1 MNLLQMSL
9 SASVLILIVIACR
22 KFFSDRIPRT
32 VFSLLWLLAWWKLM
46 IPVPTGFPVPAAHS
60 LSGKMPDITAA
71 LPLSAG
77 TWQTAGAGPDF
88 GWNLLKILW
97 LCGAVSVSLYIAY
110 LHAASMKKYRT
121 AIPLKESSWIPMWLE
136 QKRSFRRITVRVSDE
151 IDSPLTYGIFFP
163 VILLPKQSDW
173 ADKESMKLIL
183 EHEAAHIRHLDAL
196 KKLCLTISCV
206 CHWFNPLVWLMAA
219 LACRDMELACDEAV
233 VRAVGGENRKL
244 YADLLVELEAKRAG
258 INLLTSGFGQSL
270 MKERVLHIM
279 KMNRKEKASLTGI
292 LLSLAMTISCITV
305 YGAMPSGTF
314 SLNFRKDDPTLGGI
328 FELYSVEEYQRIV
341 DAVKADRGEKDPD
354 AVAMERDL
362 NRLKA
367 DNGKGEYVIYKGA
380 FLMETETVMVSFNP
394 TIVMR
399 PELVNRNVPLTAETY
414 RNDMAEVAEILDDAI
429 ADGFLTEAQKK
440 RVMDKMEE
448 NLAGIES
455 ASVP

>member
-9 SASVLILIVIACR
+9 SASVLILMAVAFR

-46 IPVPTGFPVPAAHS
+46 IPVPAGFPVPAAHP

-71 LPLSAG
+71 LPFSAG

-88 GWNLLKILW
+88 GWNLINILW
-97 LCGAVSVSLYIAY
+97 LCGAVAVSLYIAY
-110 LHAASMKKYRT
+110 LHAANMKKYRT

-163 VILLPKQSDW
+163 VILLPKQTDW
-173 ADKESMKLIL
+173 ADNESMNLIL

-244 YADLLVELEAKRAG
+244 YADLLVELEAKGAG
-258 INLLTSGFGQSL
+258 INLLTSGFGQSF
-270 MKERVLHIM
+270 MRERIFHIM
-279 KMNRKEKASLTGI
+279 KKKEKASLTGI
-292 LLSLAMTISCITV
+292 LLSLAMVISCITV

-314 SLNFRKDDPTLGGI
+314 SLNSRMNDPTLGGI
-328 FELYSVEEYQRIV
+328 FELYSVEEYQSVV
-341 DAVKADRGEKDPD
+341 DAVKTDKGEKDPD

-429 ADGFLTEAQKK
+429 ADGFLTEAQKNQ
-440 RVMDKMEE
+440 VMDKMEE
-448 NLAGIES
+448 NLAGLS
-455 ASVP
+455 K

>member
-22 KFFSDRIPRT
+22 KFFSARIPRT
-32 VFSLLWLLAWWKLM
+32 TFSLLWLLAWWKLM
-46 IPVPTGFPVPAAHS
+46 IPVPAGFPVPAAHQ
-60 LSGKMPDITAA
+60 LREKMPDITAA

-163 VILLPKQSDW
+163 VILLPKQTDW
-173 ADKESMKLIL
+173 ADKKSMKLIL

-196 KKLCLTISCV
+196 KKLCLTVSCV
-206 CHWFNPLVWLMAA
+206 CHWFNPLVWFMAS

-233 VRAVGGENRKL
+233 VRAMGGENRKF
-244 YADLLVELEAKRAG
+244 YADLLVNLEAKRAG
-258 INLLTSGFGQSL
+258 IHLLTSGFGQSL

-279 KMNRKEKASLTGI
+279 NRKEKVSLTGI
-292 LLSLAMTISCITV
+292 LLSFAMVISCITV

-314 SLNFRKDDPTLGGI
+314 SLNSWKDDPTLGGI
-328 FELYSVEEYQRIV
+328 FELYSVEEYQSVV
-341 DAVKADRGEKDPD
+341 DAVKTDRGEKDPD
-354 AVAMERDL
+354 AIAMERDL

-380 FLMETETVMVSFNP
+380 FLMESESIVISFNP

-429 ADGFLTEAQKK
+429 ADGFLTEAQRK
-440 RVMDKMEE
+440 RVMDKMKE
-448 NLAGIES
+448 NLAGLS
-455 ASVP
+455 K

>member
-9 SASVLILIVIACR
+9 SASVLILMAVAFR
-22 KFFSDRIPRT
+22 KFFSARIPRPI
-32 VFSLLWLLAWWKLM
+32 FSLLWLLAWWKLM
-46 IPVPTGFPVPAAHS
+46 IPVPAGFPVPAAHQ
-60 LSGKMPDITAA
+60 LREKMPDITAA

-163 VILLPKQSDW
+163 VILLPKQTDW
-173 ADKESMKLIL
+173 ADKKSMKLIL

-196 KKLCLTISCV
+196 KKLCLTVSCV
-206 CHWFNPLVWLMAA
+206 CHWFNPLVWFMAS

-233 VRAVGGENRKL
+233 VRAMGGENRKF
-244 YADLLVELEAKRAG
+244 YADLLVNLEAKRAG
-258 INLLTSGFGQSL
+258 IHLLTSGFGQSL
-270 MKERVLHIM
+270 IRERIFHIM
-279 KMNRKEKASLTGI
+279 KKKEKASLTGI

-328 FELYSVEEYQRIV
+328 FELYSVEEYQSVV
-341 DAVKADRGEKDPD
+341 DAVKTDRGEKDPD
-354 AVAMERDL
+354 AIAMERDL

-380 FLMETETVMVSFNP
+380 FLMGSESIVISFNP

-429 ADGFLTEAQKK
+429 ADGFLTEAQRK
-440 RVMDKMEE
+440 RVMDKMKE
-448 NLAGIES
+448 NLAGLS
-455 ASVP
+455 K

>member
-22 KFFSDRIPRT
+22 KFFSARIPRT
-32 VFSLLWLLAWWKLM
+32 TFSLLWLLAWLKLM
-46 IPVPTGFPVPAAHS
+46 IPVPAGFPVPAAHQ
-60 LSGKMPDITAA
+60 LREKMPDITVA

-77 TWQTAGAGPDF
+77 TWQTAEAGPDF

-151 IDSPLTYGIFFP
+151 IASPLTYGIFFP

-233 VRAVGGENRKL
+233 VRAVGRENRKL

-270 MKERVLHIM
+270 MKERINHLIHM
-279 KMNRKEKASLTGI
+279 KEKKILYGNHADYRCHHKLRRSLRRRSFWRFFHEI
-292 LLSLAMTISCITV
+292 
-305 YGAMPSGTF
+305 P
-314 SLNFRKDDPTLGGI
+314 
-328 FELYSVEEYQRIV
+328 EE
-341 DAVKADRGEKDPD
+341 
-354 AVAMERDL
+354 
-362 NRLKA
+362 
-367 DNGKGEYVIYKGA
+367 
-380 FLMETETVMVSFNP
+380 
-394 TIVMR
+394 
-399 PELVNRNVPLTAETY
+399 
-414 RNDMAEVAEILDDAI
+414 
-429 ADGFLTEAQKK
+429 
-440 RVMDKMEE
+440 
-448 NLAGIES
+448 
-455 ASVP
+455 

>member
-9 SASVLILIVIACR
+9 SASVLILMAVAFR

-46 IPVPTGFPVPAAHS
+46 IPVPAGFPVPAAHP

-71 LPLSAG
+71 LPFSAG

-88 GWNLLKILW
+88 GWNLINILW
-97 LCGAVSVSLYIAY
+97 LCGAVAVSLYIAY
-110 LHAASMKKYRT
+110 LHAANMKKYRT

-163 VILLPKQSDW
+163 VILLPKQTDW
-173 ADKESMKLIL
+173 ADNESMNLIL

-258 INLLTSGFGQSL
+258 INFLTSGFGQSF
-270 MKERVLHIM
+270 MRERIFHIM
-279 KMNRKEKASLTGI
+279 KKKEKASLTGI
-292 LLSLAMTISCITV
+292 LLSLAMVISCITV

-314 SLNFRKDDPTLGGI
+314 SLNSRMNDPTLGGI
-328 FELYSVEEYQRIV
+328 FELYSVEEYQSVV
-341 DAVKADRGEKDPD
+341 DAVKTDRGEKDPD
-354 AVAMERDL
+354 AIAMERDL

-380 FLMETETVMVSFNP
+380 FLMESESIVVSFNP

-440 RVMDKMEE
+440 RVMDKMDE
-448 NLAGIES
+448 NLAGLS
-455 ASVP
+455 K

>member
-22 KFFSDRIPRT
+22 KFFSARIPRT
-32 VFSLLWLLAWWKLM
+32 TFSLLWLLAWLKLM
-46 IPVPTGFPVPAAHS
+46 IPVPAGFPVPAAHQ
-60 LSGKMPDITAA
+60 LREKMPDITAA

-151 IDSPLTYGIFFP
+151 IASPLTYGIFFP
-163 VILLPKQSDW
+163 VILLPKQTDW
-173 ADKESMKLIL
+173 ADRESMKLIL

-270 MKERVLHIM
+270 IRERIFHIM
-279 KMNRKEKASLTGI
+279 KKKEKASLTGI

-328 FELYSVEEYQRIV
+328 FELYSVEEYQRVV

-455 ASVP
+455 APVP

>member
-9 SASVLILIVIACR
+9 SASVLILMAVAFR
-22 KFFSDRIPRT
+22 KFFSARIPRPI
-32 VFSLLWLLAWWKLM
+32 FSLLWLLAWWKLM
-46 IPVPTGFPVPAAHS
+46 IPVPAGFPVPAAQQ
-60 LSGKMPDITAA
+60 LSGKIPDITTA
-71 LPLSAG
+71 LPLSAE

-97 LCGAVSVSLYIAY
+97 LCGAVAVSLYIAY
-110 LHAASMKKYRT
+110 IHAASMKKYRT
-121 AIPLKESSWIPMWLE
+121 AILLKKSSWIPMWLE

-163 VILLPKQSDW
+163 VILLPKQTDW
-173 ADKESMKLIL
+173 ADNESMNLIL

-270 MKERVLHIM
+270 IRERIFHIM
-279 KMNRKEKASLTGI
+279 KKKEKASLTGI

-328 FELYSVEEYQRIV
+328 FELYSVEEYQRVV

-414 RNDMAEVAEILDDAI
+414 RNDMTEVAEILDDAI

-448 NLAGIES
+448 NLAGIKS
-455 ASVP
+455 APVP

>member
-22 KFFSDRIPRT
+22 KFFSARIPRT
-32 VFSLLWLLAWWKLM
+32 TFSLLWLLAWLKLM
-46 IPVPTGFPVPAAHS
+46 IPVPAGFPVPAAHQ
-60 LSGKMPDITAA
+60 LGEKMPDITVA

-77 TWQTAGAGPDF
+77 TWQTAEAGPDF

-151 IDSPLTYGIFFP
+151 IASPLTYGIFFP

-173 ADKESMKLIL
+173 VDKKSMKLIL

-219 LACRDMELACDEAV
+219 LDCRDMELACDEAV
-233 VRAVGGENRKL
+233 VRAVGRENRKL

-270 MKERVLHIM
+270 MKERINHLIHM
-279 KMNRKEKASLTGI
+279 KEKNPLRE
-292 LLSLAMTISCITV
+292 SC
-305 YGAMPSGTF
+305 
-314 SLNFRKDDPTLGGI
+314 
-328 FELYSVEEYQRIV
+328 
-341 DAVKADRGEKDPD
+341 
-354 AVAMERDL
+354 
-362 NRLKA
+362 
-367 DNGKGEYVIYKGA
+367 
-380 FLMETETVMVSFNP
+380 
-394 TIVMR
+394 
-399 PELVNRNVPLTAETY
+399 
-414 RNDMAEVAEILDDAI
+414 
-429 ADGFLTEAQKK
+429 
-440 RVMDKMEE
+440 
-448 NLAGIES
+448 
-455 ASVP
+455 

>member
-22 KFFSDRIPRT
+22 KFFSARIPRT
-32 VFSLLWLLAWWKLM
+32 TFSLLWLLAWLKLM
-46 IPVPTGFPVPAAHS
+46 IPVPAGFPVPAAHQ
-60 LSGKMPDITAA
+60 LREKMPDITAA

-77 TWQTAGAGPDF
+77 TWQTAEAGPDF

-151 IDSPLTYGIFFP
+151 IASPLTYGIFFP

-233 VRAVGGENRKL
+233 VRAVGRENRKL

-270 MKERVLHIM
+270 MKERINHLIHM
-279 KMNRKEKASLTGI
+279 KEKNPLRE
-292 LLSLAMTISCITV
+292 SC
-305 YGAMPSGTF
+305 
-314 SLNFRKDDPTLGGI
+314 
-328 FELYSVEEYQRIV
+328 
-341 DAVKADRGEKDPD
+341 
-354 AVAMERDL
+354 
-362 NRLKA
+362 
-367 DNGKGEYVIYKGA
+367 
-380 FLMETETVMVSFNP
+380 
-394 TIVMR
+394 
-399 PELVNRNVPLTAETY
+399 
-414 RNDMAEVAEILDDAI
+414 
-429 ADGFLTEAQKK
+429 
-440 RVMDKMEE
+440 
-448 NLAGIES
+448 
-455 ASVP
+455 

>member
-9 SASVLILIVIACR
+9 SASVLILMVVAFR
-22 KFFSDRIPRT
+22 KFFSDRIPGT
-32 VFSLLWLLAWWKLM
+32 FFSLLWLLAWWKLM
-46 IPVPTGFPVPAAHS
+46 IPIPAGFPVPAAHP

-151 IDSPLTYGIFFP
+151 IASPLTYGIFFP

-219 LACRDMELACDEAV
+219 LACRDMELACDESV
-233 VRAVGGENRKL
+233 VRAVGRENRKL

-258 INLLTSGFGQSL
+258 IHLLTSGLGQSL
-270 MKERVLHIM
+270 IRERIFHIM
-279 KMNRKEKASLTGI
+279 KKKEKASLTGI
-292 LLSLAMTISCITV
+292 LLSLAMVISCITV

-314 SLNFRKDDPTLGGI
+314 SLNSWKGDPTLGGI
-328 FELYSVEEYQRIV
+328 FELYSVEEYQSIV

-354 AVAMERDL
+354 AIAMERDL

-380 FLMETETVMVSFNP
+380 FLMESESIIVSFNP

-399 PELVNRNVPLTAETY
+399 PELVNRNMPLTAETY
-414 RNDMAEVAEILDDAI
+414 RNDIADVAEILDEAI
-429 ADGFLTEAQKK
+429 ADGFLTEAQRK

-448 NLAGIES
+448 NLAGLE
-455 ASVP
+455 

>member
-9 SASVLILIVIACR
+9 SASVLILMAVAFR
-22 KFFSDRIPRT
+22 KFFSARIPRPI
-32 VFSLLWLLAWWKLM
+32 FSLLWLLAWWKLM
-46 IPVPTGFPVPAAHS
+46 IPVPTGFPVPAAQQ
-60 LSGKMPDITAA
+60 LSGKMPDITTA
-71 LPLSAG
+71 LPFSAG

-97 LCGAVSVSLYIAY
+97 LCGTVAVSLYIAY

-163 VILLPKQSDW
+163 VILLPKQTDW
-173 ADKESMKLIL
+173 ADKKSMKLIL

-196 KKLCLTISCV
+196 KKLCLTVSCV
-206 CHWFNPLVWLMAA
+206 CHWFNPLVWFMAS

-233 VRAVGGENRKL
+233 VRAMGGENRKF
-244 YADLLVELEAKRAG
+244 YADLLVNLEAKRAG
-258 INLLTSGFGQSL
+258 IHLLTSGFGQSL

-279 KMNRKEKASLTGI
+279 NRKEKVSLTGI
-292 LLSLAMTISCITV
+292 LLSFAMVISCITV

-314 SLNFRKDDPTLGGI
+314 SLNSWKDDPTLGGI
-328 FELYSVEEYQRIV
+328 FELYSVEEYQSVV
-341 DAVKADRGEKDPD
+341 DAVKTDRGEKDPD
-354 AVAMERDL
+354 AIAMERDL

-380 FLMETETVMVSFNP
+380 FLMESESIVVSFNP

-429 ADGFLTEAQKK
+429 ADGFLTEAQRK
-440 RVMDKMEE
+440 RVMDKMKE
-448 NLAGIES
+448 NLAGLS
-455 ASVP
+455 K

>member
-22 KFFSDRIPRT
+22 KFFSARISRT
-32 VFSLLWLLAWWKLM
+32 TFSLLWLLAWLKLM
-46 IPVPTGFPVPAAHS
+46 IPVPAGFPVPAAHQ
-60 LSGKMPDITAA
+60 LREKMPDITAA

-151 IDSPLTYGIFFP
+151 IASPLTYGIFFP

-233 VRAVGGENRKL
+233 VRAVGRENRKL

-258 INLLTSGFGQSL
+258 INLLASGFGQSF
-270 MKERVLHIM
+270 MKERIFHIM
-279 KMNRKEKASLTGI
+279 KKKEKASLIGI
-292 LLSLAMTISCITV
+292 LLSLAMVISCITV

-314 SLNFRKDDPTLGGI
+314 SLNFRRDDPTLGGI

-341 DAVKADRGEKDPD
+341 DVVKADRGEKDPD
-354 AVAMERDL
+354 AIAMERDL

-380 FLMETETVMVSFNP
+380 FLMESESIVVSFNP

-429 ADGFLTEAQKK
+429 AAGFLTKAQKK

-455 ASVP
+455 APVP

>member
-9 SASVLILIVIACR
+9 SASVLILMVMAFR

-32 VFSLLWLLAWWKLM
+32 VFPLLWLLVWWKLM
-46 IPVPTGFPVPAAHS
+46 IPVPAGFPMPAAHQ
-60 LSGKMPDITAA
+60 LSEKMPDITTA

-97 LCGAVSVSLYIAY
+97 LCGAVAVSLYIAY

-121 AIPLKESSWIPMWLE
+121 TIPLKESSWIPMWLE

-163 VILLPKQSDW
+163 VILLPKQTDW
-173 ADKESMKLIL
+173 EDKESMKLIL

-196 KKLCLTISCV
+196 KKMCLTVSCV

-258 INLLTSGFGQSL
+258 IDLLTSGLGQSL
-270 MKERVLHIM
+270 IRERIFHIM
-279 KMNRKEKASLTGI
+279 KKKEKASLTGI
-292 LLSLAMTISCITV
+292 LLSLAMVISCITV

-314 SLNFRKDDPTLGGI
+314 SLNSRRDDPTLGGI
-328 FELYSVEEYQRIV
+328 FELYSVEEYQSVV
-341 DAVKADRGEKDPD
+341 DAVKTDRGENDPD
-354 AVAMERDL
+354 AIAMERDL

-380 FLMETETVMVSFNP
+380 FLMESESIVVSFNP

-414 RNDMAEVAEILDDAI
+414 RNDMKEVDEILDDAI

-440 RVMDKMEE
+440 RVMNKMEE
-448 NLAGIES
+448 NLAGLES
-455 ASVP
+455 MKVFL